1 MATVPSKDVT
11 YEEWRG
17 VRGLVAAELLTD
29 TTSTITYGEVFAI
42 AGTAEITKEVEASS
56 EAHYYDNI
64 PAIVIN
70 STGADTVT
78 IQTSAIPLDVLG
90 YITGQKYLDDKGALI
105 EGERVSKYFALG
117 YITENT
123 SGEEMYVWRLKGS
136 FAIPG
141 QTNTTKNDGTDANGQ
156 ELVYTGISTVHPFTA
171 NADDNGTARGAK
183 SLVVNTAKNLVDVSD
198 FFDAVTT
205 PDTLG
210 APVTLY
216 TVTNNLTH
224 ATNNNK
230 ATSVI
235 SGNPYAAKIT
245 AEATYTLGSV
255 TVTMGGTNISSTAV
269 SDDSITIP
277 AVSGNIVITAAGSN

>member
-17 VRGLVAAELLTD
+17 VRGLVAAELITD
-29 TTSTITYGEVFAI
+29 TADTITYGDVFAI
-42 AGTAEITKEVEASS
+42 AGTAEISKEVEASS

-78 IQTSAIPLDVLG
+78 VQTSAIPLDVLG

-183 SLVVNTAKNLVDVSD
+183 SLVVNTAKKLADVST
-198 FFDAVTT
+198 FFDEVTT
-205 PDTLG
+205 PDTLTEE
-210 APVTLY
+210 PYSVTYNLIGCTSSNTDS
-216 TVTNNLTH
+216 TVTRNGSY
-224 ATNNNK
+224 
-230 ATSVI
+230 TST
-235 SGNPYAAKIT
+235 IT
-245 AEATYTLGSV
+245 ANEGTTLRTA
-255 TVTMGGTNISSTAV
+255 TVTMGGVDISSSAV
-269 SDDSITIP
+269 SAGRI
-277 AVSGNIVITAAGSN
+277 NIASVTGHLVITATARA